1 MSPVVSRG
9 LAQISLEDPEHMRTL
24 AEQAA
29 EELADAPAEEVIRWA
44 VDTFGD
50 RICVTSSMTDAVII
64 HLASG
69 VHPGIDVVFLD
80 TGYHFAETIGTR
92 DAVEVVYP
100 IHLINVTPSRT
111 VAEQDAELGPRLF
124 GRNPDL
130 CCYLRKVEPLERA
143 LTNYDAWI
151 TGVRRDETNN
161 RRQTQVVEWDDRREM
176 VKVNPIVSWTQ
187 KQVDD
192 FITTN
197 GVLVNPLS
205 TRATPRSAARPARS
219 GSRRARTRAAGGG
232 RGPARRSAAY
242 MPEPVLVA
250 VAHGSADPRA
260 SATIGE
266 LMAGAAER
274 AAARGLRALEART
287 AFLGHA
293 PPSLPQVMGTIEPGR
308 QVRVLPLLLTSA
320 YHSKADIPRMLA
332 RVSVDFPR
340 LQVSYGATLGPH
352 PLLLSALERRL
363 AEADPR
369 LKGLTAPGPGSSSR
383 RRAPAI
389 RRPTPPSRASRRS
402 GRPAPGG
409 SPSARPTPRPP
420 IPRLRRR

>member
-1 MSPVVSRG
+1 MSPVVTRG
-9 LAQISLEDPEHMRTL
+9 LAQRTSLEDPEHMRTL

-29 EELADAPAEEVIRWA
+29 EDLADAPAEEVVRWA

-80 TGYHFAETIGTR
+80 TGYHFPETIGTR

-100 IHLINVTPSRT
+100 IRLVNVTPSRT

-151 TGVRRDETNN
+151 TGVRRDETSN

-192 FITTN
+192 YITTN
-197 GVLVNPLS
+197 GVLVNPLVYDGYPS
-205 TRATPRSAARPARS
+205 IGCATCTIRVEQ
-219 GSRRARTRAAGGG
+219 G
-232 RGPARRSAAY
+232 
-242 MPEPVLVA
+242 
-250 VAHGSADPRA
+250 ADPR
-260 SATIGE
+260 
-266 LMAGAAER
+266 
-274 AAARGLRALEART
+274 
-287 AFLGHA
+287 
-293 PPSLPQVMGTIEPGR
+293 
-308 QVRVLPLLLTSA
+308 
-320 YHSKADIPRMLA
+320 
-332 RVSVDFPR
+332 
-340 LQVSYGATLGPH
+340 
-352 PLLLSALERRL
+352 
-363 AEADPR
+363 
-369 LKGLTAPGPGSSSR
+369 
-383 RRAPAI
+383 
-389 RRPTPPSRASRRS
+389 S
-402 GRPAPGG
+402 GRWAGTG
-409 SPSARPTPRPP
+409 KTECGIHA
-420 IPRLRRR
+420 